1 MVRCAYFTP
10 EGQMG
15 NLLVHVAITPDILM
29 GVSEAARLLGQIE
42 GHRCTL
48 KSQTRNEHRV
58 SNIHASLALSGN
70 TLSREEVG
78 ALLRGEQCG
87 AEAADQAQASAYI
100 HAYKR
105 SGQFSVTSRRDLFSA
120 YLLMNEGHPLTS
132 PGDDEAAASWN
143 ARMKESLELMGVLL
157 RYIEH
162 SQREHPI
169 VNAAVFHY
177 QMYHVRPF
185 GESTDAVARL
195 WHRLLLGRFHQVL
208 RHAPLELLFK
218 KNAQAY
224 REALGEE
231 NSHDGQ
237 QRFIAFSLVQVSECL
252 KILLDGLDVRS
263 QGVDERLLVA
273 KMHFGERRLT
283 RKAYMT
289 LFRTIGPA
297 TASRDLKAGLDA
309 GLLSKNGKKARTEYY
324 FI

>member
-1 MVRCAYFTP
+1 
-10 EGQMG
+10 MG
-15 NLLVHVAITPDILM
+15 ELLVHVAITPEILM
-29 GVSEAARLLGQIE
+29 GVSDAARLLGQIE

-48 KSQTRNEHRV
+48 KSQMKNEHRV
-58 SNIHASLALSGN
+58 SNIHASLALAGN
-70 TLSREEVG
+70 TMSREEVR
-78 ALLRGEQCG
+78 ALLNGEMCG
-87 AEAADQAQASAYI
+87 AEAGDQAQARAYI
-100 HAYKR
+100 HAYQR
-105 SGQFSVTSRRDLFSA
+105 SIHFSVTSKKDLFTA

-132 PGDDEAAASWN
+132 PGDDASAASWN

-157 RYIEH
+157 RYMQH
-162 SQREHPI
+162 SNLEHPI

-177 QMYHVRPF
+177 QMYQVRPF

-218 KNAQAY
+218 RNAQAY
-224 REALGEE
+224 RNALCSE
-231 NSHDGQ
+231 NTHEGQ
-237 QRFIAFSLVQVSECL
+237 QKFIEFSLCQVSECL

-263 QGVDERLLVA
+263 QGADERLLVA
-273 KMHFGERRLT
+273 KLHFGDRKLT

-309 GLLSKNGKKARTEYY
+309 GLLHKKGEKARTEYY
-324 FI
+324 FV